1 MDALRRKSANRNTQA
16 SAGSDVAAKIA
27 VVIVTYNSASVLGGL
42 LDSLPSGLEGVD
54 SYEVLVVDNDSRD
67 SSVDLAQGHPI
78 GTKVIQMGR
87 NAGYAAAI
95 NAAVKTLSAAT
106 DVLVL
111 NPDIRLQQ
119 GCVRHLIE
127 RLSEATVGIVVPQ
140 ILDEDRTLSLSL
152 RREPTIVTAWSDALL
167 GTKLA
172 ALIGLGEIVD
182 KPALYQHGGIV
193 EWATGAA
200 LAISARARRAIG
212 SWDESFFLY
221 SEEVDYMARVRRS
234 GLNVVYEV
242 KARAVHFGGAY
253 HENTYLSALMTTN
266 RIRYF
271 RRHHGPM
278 ATAVF
283 RLAIIVGETMRF
295 ALGPGHRAALRAA
308 LYFSPA
314 SQPAPLR

>member
-1 MDALRRKSANRNTQA
+1 M
-16 SAGSDVAAKIA
+16 
-27 VVIVTYNSASVLGGL
+27 
-42 LDSLPSGLEGVD
+42 
-54 SYEVLVVDNDSRD
+54 
-67 SSVDLAQGHPI
+67 
-78 GTKVIQMGR
+78 
-87 NAGYAAAI
+87 
-95 NAAVKTLSAAT
+95 
-106 DVLVL
+106 
-111 NPDIRLQQ
+111 
-119 GCVRHLIE
+119 RHLSE
-127 RLSEATVGIVVPQ
+127 RLSEAVGNRGPANLGRGSDI
-140 ILDEDRTLSLSL
+140 IALSL

-182 KPALYQHGGIV
+182 KPPLYQHGGIV

-221 SEEVDYMARVRRS
+221 SEEVDYMARVRQS

-283 RLAIIVGETMRF
+283 RLAIIIGETMRF

-308 LYFSPA
+308 LFFSPA
-314 SQPAPLR
+314 TQPAPPP

>member
-1 MDALRRKSANRNTQA
+1 MDALRRKTAYRNTRA
-16 SAGSDVAAKIA
+16 MAGSDVAAKIA
-27 VVIVTYNSASVLGGL
+27 VVVVTYNSASVLGGL
-42 LDSLPSGLEGVD
+42 LDSLPSGLAGVD
-54 SYEVLVVDNDSRD
+54 SYEVLVVDNNSCDN
-67 SSVDLAQGHPI
+67 SVDLAQCHPI
-78 GTKVIQMGR
+78 GAKVIQMGR
-87 NAGYAAAI
+87 NAGYAAGI
-95 NAAVKTLSAAT
+95 NAAIKTLSADT

-111 NPDIRLQQ
+111 NPDIRLEH
-119 GCVRHLIE
+119 GCVLRLSE
-127 RLSEATVGIVVPQ
+127 RLSEGTVGIVVPQ
-140 ILDEDRTLSLSL
+140 ILNEDRTVALSL

-172 ALIGLGEIVD
+172 ALIGLGEIVAE
-182 KPALYQHGGIV
+182 PALYRHGGIV

-200 LAISARARRAIG
+200 LAISARARRAAGI
-212 SWDESFFLY
+212 WDESFFLY

-234 GLNVVYEV
+234 DLNVVYEV

-271 RRHHGPM
+271 RQHHGPT

-283 RLAIIVGETMRF
+283 RLAIIIGETMRI

-308 LYFSPA
+308 LFFSPA
-314 SQPAPLR
+314 PQRAPPA